1 MKNRVTVARALKEKN
16 RVAGRLAK
24 ALNLVSRENSQDS
37 NVPRGVDVEA
47 TYAQAK
53 ELRKRLV
60 ETKTAIALANQPI
73 VGKIIE
79 LEEIKSEI
87 SYLNGLDVK
96 EGVFVS
102 NSYNSTVTNEFSAV
116 IKKQQVLEEV
126 ERLQS
131 RADRLQDELDEFNAL
146 TKVEIEVD

>member
-37 NVPRGVDVEA
+37 NIPRGVDVEA

>member
-37 NVPRGVDVEA
+37 NVPRGVDVDA

-53 ELRKRLV
+53 ELRQRLV

-102 NSYNSTVTNEFSAV
+102 NSYNSTVTNEYSAV

>member
-37 NVPRGVDVEA
+37 NVPRGVDVNA

-102 NSYNSTVTNEFSAV
+102 NSYNSTVTNEYSAV

>member
-37 NVPRGVDVEA
+37 NVPRGVDVDA

-102 NSYNSTVTNEFSAV
+102 NSYNSTVTNEYSAV